1 MSRWSGL
8 VDAAVVGAGRG
19 NAPEA
24 APLLAALTASARD
37 DSTRL
42 LHAAAAESRARRAG
56 YLPADASQDAAPEP
70 SELDSRRS
78 VGALAARRLR
88 ELLAAE
94 RADLLLEWLM
104 LLARTGRRPPDAQV
118 PALLTAA
125 TASREFRD
133 ALVPVLGP
141 LAGWLAEANPEWAWV
156 AATGPAGRPD
166 TAIWRTGSHR
176 ERRELLGSLRGTD
189 PATARALVLSTWPGD
204 SARDRAAFVA
214 AMATGLGPDDESLL
228 DQALADRRGEV
239 RHAAASL
246 LAKLPDSKF
255 SLRAV
260 SRAMAAL
267 VVQRGI
273 TGTRLVVS
281 VPGEATAEMIAD
293 CIDPDPPRATGRRA
307 WMLRQIVAA
316 APAAW
321 WPQHTGMSPRE
332 LLVLAA
338 RPEWRTALELGWTD
352 AAIRDGDPAW
362 IKALLRRADHD
373 ADRDV
378 FQALNPADRDSW
390 LVGHPDSPLIGWL
403 DLVPAPWSAALSEV
417 VRARIAVIAGTDPRQ
432 APEPRKL
439 LRLAAARLEPP
450 SPPQVDPE
458 QIHPR
463 LQDTWTDL
471 LTTLSIRAAM
481 RRELAEEPTP

>member
-8 VDAAVVGAGRG
+8 VDAAVVGAARG
-19 NAPEA
+19 SAPEA
-24 APLLAALTASARD
+24 APLLAALAASAQD

-56 YLPADASQDAAPEP
+56 YLPADASELAAPEP
-70 SELDSRRS
+70 SEPDRRRS

-94 RADLLLEWLM
+94 RADLVLEWLM
-104 LLARTGRRPPDAQV
+104 LLACTGRRPPDAQV

-133 ALVPVLGP
+133 VLVPVLGP
-141 LAGWLAEANPEWAWV
+141 LAGWMAAVNPEWAWV
-156 AATGPAGRPD
+156 AATGPTDRPD
-166 TAIWRTGSHR
+166 TAVWPTGSHR
-176 ERRELLGSLRGTD
+176 ERRELLGLLRCTD
-189 PATARALVLSTWPGD
+189 PAAARELVLSTWPGD

-214 AMATGLGPDDESLL
+214 AMATGLGRNDESLL
-228 DQALADRRGEV
+228 DRALADKRGEV
-239 RHAAASL
+239 RQAAARL
-246 LAKLPDSKF
+246 LARLPDSKF

-260 SRAMAAL
+260 SRAMTAM

-281 VPGEATAEMIAD
+281 VPDEATAEMIAD
-293 CIDPDPPRATGRRA
+293 CIEPDPPRATGRRG

-321 WPQHTGMSPRE
+321 WPQHTGLAPRE
-332 LLVLAA
+332 LLALAA
-338 RPEWRTALELGWTD
+338 RTEWRTALELGWTD
-352 AAIRDGDPAW
+352 AAIRDGNPAW
-362 IKALLRRADHD
+362 IKALLRRTDLE
-373 ADRDV
+373 ADRAL

-390 LVGHPDSPLIGWL
+390 LVGHPDSPLFGAL

-417 VRARIAVIAGTDPRQ
+417 VRTRIAVIAGTDPGQ
-432 APEPRKL
+432 VPEARKL

-450 SPPQVDPE
+450 SQPQVDPA
-458 QIHPR
+458 QVHPR
-463 LQDTWTDL
+463 LQDSWADL
-471 LTTLSIRAAM
+471 LTTLSIRSAM